1 MENPYAPPIEALL
14 RHSGISPTAG
24 DDTPPNYRKELGLTV
39 ADIPELAR
47 LAADTRFDAY
57 PNDAPELWAPVRAG
71 QALAQF
77 APEAPEAMAGI
88 IALLDQGDRWYA
100 EDILQFIDPVGP
112 PAFEPLLEYLRDE
125 TKTTDARMSVQCC
138 LRELAKAHPE
148 LRDRHRQELATMLE
162 NYAQHPPLINAV
174 AIWDLVK
181 DYRDTA
187 LEKVHLIEA
196 AYKANRIDLNMAG
209 PWASVQV
216 ELGLK
221 SASDFKPEDLK
232 VPLHVRP
239 EYLQNLATRDPMDVL
254 KSAAKASKTP
264 EGIGFGIAAPAKK
277 TKKKKKKK

>member
-1 MENPYAPPIEALL
+1 MENPYNPPVEALL
-14 RHSGISPTAG
+14 HHSGTSAIAG
-24 DDTPPNYRKELGLTV
+24 DDTSPDYRQELGLTV

-47 LAADTRFDAY
+47 FAADTRFDAY
-57 PNDAPELWAPVRAG
+57 PDDAPELWVSTRAG

-100 EDILQFIDPVGP
+100 EDILQFVEPVGP

-125 TKTTDARMSVQCC
+125 TKTTDARMSVQYC

-148 LRDRHRQELATMLE
+148 LRDLHRQELVAMLE
-162 NYAQHPPLINAV
+162 NFAQHPPLVNAI
-174 AIWDLVK
+174 AIWDLIQ
-181 DYRDTA
+181 DYKDTA

-196 AYKANRIDLNMAG
+196 AYKANRVDLNMAG
-209 PWASVQV
+209 PWASAQV
-216 ELGLK
+216 DLGLK

-239 EYLQNLATRDPMDVL
+239 QYLQNLATRDPMDIL
-254 KSAAKASKTP
+254 KSAAKASKPP
-264 EGIGFGIAAPAKK
+264 EGIGFGSAPPTKK
-277 TKKKKKKK
+277 SKKKKKKK